1 MKTFINL
8 FKDIARY
15 YYNKR
20 NGVQL
25 LSESDFNRLVDKTKP
40 IHIINI

>member
-1 MKTFINL
+1 MKTIINL

-20 NGVQL
+20 IGVEV
-25 LSESDFNRLVDKTKP
+25 LSESKFNRLVDKTKP
-40 IHIINI
+40 VYIINN